1 MDEEVYTYS
10 PDIATLRRLD
20 QILALQKEVRELRK
34 EIALLREERA
44 ALLAADRP
52 MPGMEES

>member
-1 MDEEVYTYS
+1 MD
-10 PDIATLRRLD
+10 ATHLTLTD
-20 QILALQKEVRELRK
+20 VRELTHLKQLVSSLRLEVAEQRK

-52 MPGMEES
+52 MPPMEE